1 LLPSSTDYS
10 SLKTV
15 KIQEN
20 KSQPFIMA
28 ALFGS
33 RQYRVLVFL
42 PTQRD
47 AQLFQGKPQSI
58 NT

>member
-1 LLPSSTDYS
+1 
-10 SLKTV
+10 
-15 KIQEN
+15 
-20 KSQPFIMA
+20 MA